1 MFYKDIPNIILDPDR
16 VEGQGATAT
25 PQSAARA
32 GSGIR
37 VSGGGV
43 GRVNMTWSKADG
55 SKPKPKP
62 KKNPFEIDIEGLE
75 DKPWRKPS
83 KLLAKGEKALTFVT
97 VSRC

>member
-1 MFYKDIPNIILDPDR
+1 M
-16 VEGQGATAT
+16 EGQGTTAT

-97 VSRC
+97 VSRR